1 MICLANVMFA
11 TSKARTFGPYGSG
24 QDTEEESTIAVT
36 MKSMNEIEFFPTH
49 NGQYL
54 SDIKMK

>member
-1 MICLANVMFA
+1 MICLANLMFA

-24 QDTEEESTIAVT
+24 NNTDEEATLAMT
-36 MKSMNEIEFFPTH
+36 MKSMNEMEFLTTQ

-54 SDIKMK
+54 ADIKSK